1 MDKIRNLISQIKTFK
16 LKDIKAI
23 KNSSNLQDRRVYALS
38 LTPFTNTHIL

>member
-23 KNSSNLQDRRVYALS
+23 KNSS
-38 LTPFTNTHIL
+38 TPLKIEEFMQCH